1 MVELTTEN
9 TDFVTFYVGVAES
22 ELVELDALIESF
34 LRYFDHQLIVMDMS
48 KAAIAAAARG
58 DRLWQQPR
66 AYSDNLKPN
75 CTPEQTDQ
83 LFEKYPKDRIKRVEA
98 EFYQPRSYR
107 TNLTIYEVLTK
118 PFALLLDSDIEFIN
132 DRFFKGASRML
143 KGMNDEE
150 FGAMSNIISPLP
162 FGVDKG
168 IFGSRRT
175 DLTSQLLRLTE
186 KISKHLI
193 QRRLRASKH
202 VANYDPEG
210 IRRKGM
216 IPRFDP
222 SFLLINRKRMVE
234 EGITFQIQYIDIDDY
249 TGSKRQ
255 EWRILGD
262 EGAILYDFAA
272 KGMRI
277 VNVDFERWAHHKM
290 GSWQHIQSKNVN
302 WYYIGRNYKGTNRAY
317 WKKTPYPEEYTYRPP
332 DKKAR

>member
-1 MVELTTEN
+1 MVELSKEN

-22 ELVELDALIESF
+22 ELRELDALIQSF
-34 LRYFDHQLIVMDMS
+34 LDHYDHQLIVMDMS
-48 KAAIAAAARG
+48 KAAIAAAGRG
-58 DRLWQQPR
+58 ERLWQQPR
-66 AYSDNLKPN
+66 AYSDGLKPN

-118 PFALLLDSDIEFIN
+118 PFALLLDSDIEFVN
-132 DRFFKGASRML
+132 DRFFTGASRML
-143 KGMNDEE
+143 KNMSDDE

-175 DLTSQLLRLTE
+175 DLTSQMLRLTE
-186 KISKHLI
+186 KLTKWLV
-193 QRRLRASKH
+193 QRRLKASKH
-202 VANYDPEG
+202 VANHDPEG
-210 IRRKGM
+210 VRRKGM

-222 SFLLINRKRMVE
+222 AFLLINRKRMVE
-234 EGITFQIQYIDIDDY
+234 EKITFQIKYIDIDDY
-249 TGSKRQ
+249 TETSRQ

-262 EGAILYDFAA
+262 EGAILYDFADR
-272 KGMRI
+272 GMRI
-277 VNVDFERWAHHKM
+277 VNVDYERWAHHKN

-302 WYYIGRNYKGTNRAY
+302 WYYIGRGYEGTDRAH
-317 WKKTPYPEEYTYRPP
+317 WKKTPYPPEYVYDPSG
-332 DKKAR
+332 K